1 MLNLTING
9 KPCQAPEGVTILEAA
24 RQNGIHIPSLCYL
37 KNVHQYGTCRVCVV
51 EVEGMKNLQASCM
64 VKAREGMVIHTNS
77 PKVRAKRKMLYELL
91 ISNHPKDCLSCSR
104 NRSCELQALGE
115 ELGVTE
121 CRLEGEMGPAHVDV
135 SLSITRDTSKC
146 ILCRRCVTMCNQVQ
160 GVGAI
165 NAQNRGFDTVI
176 SPAMGLPLNS
186 TACAMCGQCVSVC
199 PTGALCETDG
209 IKPVWKALGDEKKI
223 TVIQVAPAVRAALG
237 EEFGMPTGTRCT
249 GKIAAALHVLGF
261 DHVFDTDFA
270 ADLTILEEGT
280 ELLQRL
286 KSALT
291 GGDAVLPMLT
301 SCSPG
306 WIKHIEHAFPK
317 ELDHLSTCK
326 SPHTM
331 MGALVK
337 SFYAE
342 KEGIDPADMF
352 MISVMPCTAKKY
364 EIQRPEMEV
373 DGRRDVDAVLT
384 TRELARMIREA
395 GIDFAS
401 LPDEKFDDPL
411 GLCSGAGDIF
421 GVTGGVME
429 AALRTVYELATGREL
444 PFEGLHVAPIVGLE
458 LVKEA
463 SVTFENVL
471 PEYSFLEGVTARIAV
486 TSSLKGADILMQD
499 VAAGTSPYHF
509 IEVMGCPGGCIN
521 GGGQP
526 RNHEGGYREK
536 RMHALYD
543 EDEAKALRKSHENPD
558 LIRLYQDYLGAP
570 CGHKSH
576 ELLHT
581 TYTARGLYNE
591 LAEQQ

>member
-9 KPCQAPEGVTILEAA
+9 KPCQAQEGSTILEAA

-37 KNVHQYGTCRVCVV
+37 KDVHQYGTCRICVV
-51 EVEGMKNLQASCM
+51 EVEGMRNLQASCM
-64 VKAREGMVIHTNS
+64 VKAKEGMVIHTNS
-77 PKVRAKRKMLYELL
+77 PKVRAKRKVLYELL
-91 ISNHPKDCLSCSR
+91 ISNHPKDCLSCAR
-104 NRSCELQALGE
+104 NQSCELQALGE

-121 CRLEGEMGPAHVDV
+121 ARISGEMGPAHVDV
-135 SLSITRDTSKC
+135 SPSITRDTSKC
-146 ILCRRCVTMCNQVQ
+146 ILCRRCVTVCNQIQ
-160 GVGAI
+160 EVGAI
-165 NAQNRGFDTVI
+165 NAQHRGFDTVI

-199 PTGALCETDG
+199 PTGALTETDA
-209 IKPVWKALGDEKKI
+209 IKPVWKALEDENKV

-249 GKIAAALHVLGF
+249 GKIAAALHALGF

-280 ELLQRL
+280 ELLHRL
-286 KSALT
+286 KAALT
-291 GGDAVLPMLT
+291 GGQAVLPMLT

-306 WIKHIEHAFPK
+306 WIKHIEHAFPT

-326 SPHTM
+326 APHTM

-342 KEGIDPADMF
+342 KEGIDPAKMY

-364 EIQRPEMEV
+364 EVQRPEMEV
-373 DGRRDVDAVLT
+373 HGRRDVDAVLT
-384 TRELARMIREA
+384 TRELARMIKAA
-395 GIDFAS
+395 GIDFAN

-411 GLCSGAGDIF
+411 GLCSGAADIF

-429 AALRTVYELATGREL
+429 AALRTVYELTTGREL
-444 PFEGLHVAPIVGLE
+444 PFEGLHVTPIVGLE

-463 SVTFENVL
+463 AITFENVL
-471 PEYSFLEGVTARIAV
+471 PEYSFLEGVTARVAV
-486 TSSLKGADILMQD
+486 TSSLKGADILMRD

-526 RNHEGGYREK
+526 RNREEGYREK
-536 RMHALYD
+536 RMQALYN
-543 EDEAKALRKSHENPD
+543 EDEAKTLRKSHENPD
-558 LIRLYQDYLGAP
+558 LLDLYKNYLGEP

-591 LAEQQ
+591 LLDK